1 MNFKIEQRDRA
12 TIFRP
17 NEKRLDSVIASD
29 LKAEFLIL
37 AQPDVKTLVLDL
49 SEVEYIDSA
58 GLSALLLA
66 QRQQVHHHGDMR
78 ISGAS
83 EEVRSLLALTAL
95 DRVFPM
101 YGTVEEALAAPQLSF
116 ISVPPGD
123 VTPATEALRTGMK
136 MAAGAIGAAA
146 IADLIMM
153 DGDVLPIGS
162 DEEDAFD
169 DDDEYDDELE
179 EEDESVDDDD
189 DDEDEAEAE
198 AEDDVVTEEV
208 TTDDEL
214 DENLSDDD
222 IEEIEE
228 DDLIEAE
235 DLDLDEDD
243 DDEDDELF

>member
-1 MNFKIEQRDRA
+1 MNFKIEQMDRA

-17 NEKRLDSVIASD
+17 NEKRLDSVIAPD

-78 ISGAS
+78 LVGAS
-83 EEVRSLLALTAL
+83 EEVRSLLTLTAL

-101 YGTVEEALAAPQLSF
+101 YETVEEALAAPQLSL

-123 VTPATEALRTGMK
+123 VSPATEALKSGMK
-136 MAAGAIGAAA
+136 FAGAAVGVAA
-146 IADLIMM
+146 IADLIMA
-153 DGDVLPIGS
+153 DGS
-162 DEEDAFD
+162 DDAFAAGD
-169 DDDEYDDELE
+169 DDDIIDEDDEYDDDLEDEEDLIDEEDGIVVADEVE
-179 EEDESVDDDD
+179 EEEVITDDDLAQTID
-189 DDEDEAEAE
+189 
-198 AEDDVVTEEV
+198 
-208 TTDDEL
+208 
-214 DENLSDDD
+214 DDD

-228 DDLIEAE
+228 DDMLEADDFDIDE
-235 DLDLDEDD
+235 EDD
-243 DDEDDELF
+243 DDDDDLF

>member
-17 NEKRLDSVIASD
+17 NEKRLDSVIASA

-37 AQPDVKTLVLDL
+37 AQPDVQTLVLDL
-49 SEVEYIDSA
+49 SAVEYIDSA

-66 QRQQVHHHGDMR
+66 QRQQVHHNGDMR

-83 EEVRSLLALTAL
+83 DEVRSLLSLTAL

-101 YGTVEEALAAPQLSF
+101 YETVDEALAAPQLSL

-123 VTPATEALRTGMK
+123 VSSTTQALKTGMK
-136 MAAGAIGAAA
+136 MAGASIGVAA
-146 IADLIMM
+146 IADLMM
-153 DGDVLPIGS
+153 SDDIVALG

-169 DDDEYDDELE
+169 DDDEYADDIEEGDELI
-179 EEDESVDDDD
+179 DDDD
-189 DDEDEAEAE
+189 DDLDDDEE
-198 AEDDVVTEEV
+198 EDDLTEEV
-208 TTDDEL
+208 VPGEEEL
-214 DENLSDDD
+214 DENPSDDE

-235 DLDLDEDD
+235 DLDLL
-243 DDEDDELF
+243 DDEDDEDDDLL

>member
-17 NEKRLDSVIASD
+17 NEKRLDSVIAPD

-49 SEVEYIDSA
+49 SQVEYIDSA

-78 ISGAS
+78 LAGAS
-83 EEVRSLLALTAL
+83 EEVRSLLSLTAL

-101 YGTVEEALAAPQLSF
+101 YETVEEALAAPQLSL

-136 MAAGAIGAAA
+136 MAGAAVGMAA

-153 DGDVLPIGS
+153 DGSDDALPIG
-162 DEEDAFD
+162 DED
-169 DDDEYDDELE
+169 DDLLE
-179 EEDESVDDDD
+179 DDDD
-189 DDEDEAEAE
+189 DYDDDLEEDDEKTEKVEEKDEDE
-198 AEDDVVTEEV
+198 TS
-208 TTDDEL
+208 DDEL
-214 DENLSDDD
+214 DEAIGDDD

-235 DLDLDEDD
+235 DFDLDD
-243 DDEDDELF
+243 DDEDEEDDLF

>member
-37 AQPDVKTLVLDL
+37 AQPDVNTLVLDL
-49 SEVEYIDSA
+49 SGVEYMDSA

-66 QRQQVHHHGDMR
+66 QRQQNHHHGDMR
-78 ISGAS
+78 IAGAS

-101 YGTVEEALAAPQLSF
+101 YETVEEALAAPQLSL
-116 ISVPPGD
+116 ISIPAGD
-123 VTPATEALRTGMK
+123 PSPATEALKTGMK
-136 MAAGAIGAAA
+136 MAGAAVGMAA

-153 DGDVLPIGS
+153 DGDALPLG
-162 DEEDAFD
+162 EDAFD
-169 DDDEYDDELE
+169 DDDEYDDDLEDDDELLDD
-179 EEDESVDDDD
+179 EEDEEEGEKKV
-189 DDEDEAEAE
+189 EEE
-198 AEDDVVTEEV
+198 TEEAA
-208 TTDDEL
+208 TDDEL
-214 DENLSDDD
+214 DEAIGDDD

-235 DLDLDEDD
+235 DIDLLDD
-243 DDEDDELF
+243 DDEDDDEDLF